1 MPIVTPN
8 LVHAIEVYRPE
19 GTGERL
25 VPCVG
30 CSGEPN
36 IDEVRRGEGLF
47 GQAWEEGVP
56 TIAPHED
63 NPKAATI
70 AIPCVRGGEG
80 RGLVVLRCD
89 AGSELRGA
97 FEVWRR
103 DDRGELGLADGW
115 YANLD
120 RVQQI
125 TEHIKFPQRAG
136 LPGRVWEDRFPRVL
150 GGLAESKHFIRV
162 AAARSERLSAALGVP
177 YMRKP
182 PVLDAALLILNAEVS
197 PVAKAME
204 VWARDLETGQLR
216 IVSADYGPYA
226 ELAAVSRRVSHRSG
240 EGIVGHVFDKN
251 APWMTRDLL
260 GVEFPRGEKF
270 EEYGF
275 RTGVGFPVFIGADLV
290 ACVCLYL

>member
-1 MPIVTPN
+1 MEVVTQN
-8 LVHAIEVYRPE
+8 LVQAIEVYRPDAK
-19 GTGERL
+19 GERL
-25 VPCVG
+25 VPCAG
-30 CSGEPN
+30 CSDTPSV
-36 IDEVRRGEGLF
+36 DDVRIGDGLF
-47 GQAWEEGVP
+47 GQVWEEGVP
-56 TIAPHED
+56 AIAPHED
-63 NPKAATI
+63 NHNAATI
-70 AIPCVRGGEG
+70 AIPCVRGDEG

-125 TEHIKFPQRAG
+125 TQYIKFPQRAG

-162 AAARSERLSAALGVP
+162 AAARSEKLSAALGVP
-177 YMRKP
+177 YMREP
-182 PVLDAALLILNAEVS
+182 PVFDAALLILNAEVS
-197 PVAKAME
+197 PIAKAME

-216 IVSADYGPYA
+216 IVSADYGPYT
-226 ELAAVSRRVSHRSG
+226 ELASVSRRLGRRQG
-240 EGIVGHVFDKN
+240 EGIVGHVFEKN

-270 EEYGF
+270 VEYGF
-275 RTGVGFPVFIGADLV
+275 DVGVGFPVFVGGDLV
-290 ACVCLYL
+290 ACVNLYL

>member
-1 MPIVTPN
+1 MEVVTRN
-8 LVHAIEVYRPE
+8 LVHAIEVYRPDAA
-19 GTGERL
+19 GDRL
-25 VPCVG
+25 IPCEG
-30 CSGEPN
+30 CSEMPAVEE
-36 IDEVRRGEGLF
+36 IKRGDGLF

-56 TIAPHED
+56 TIATHED
-63 NPKAATI
+63 NPHAATI
-70 AIPCVRGGEG
+70 AIPCVRGNEG

-89 AGSELRGA
+89 AGTDLRGA

-120 RVQQI
+120 RLHQI
-125 TEHIKFPQRAG
+125 TKHIKFPQRAG

-162 AAARSERLSAALGVP
+162 AAARSEQLTAAVGVP

-182 PVLDAALLILNAEVS
+182 PEFDAALLILNAGVS
-197 PVAKAME
+197 PIAKAME
-204 VWARDLETGQLR
+204 VWACDLESGQLR
-216 IVSADYGPYA
+216 IISADYGPYA
-226 ELAAVSRRVSHRSG
+226 ELAAVSRRTSHQHG
-240 EGIVGHVFDKN
+240 EGIAGRIFEKK

-260 GVEFPRGEKF
+260 GKEFPRGNKF
-270 EEYGF
+270 VELGF
-275 RTGVGFPVFIGADLV
+275 ETGVGFPVFVGADLV